1 MKGGKYM
8 ILEELRKIEK
18 LHLELKDLHPSL
30 SKLYPVA
37 ITEPIENNLH
47 IYDLAP
53 SGNYEYITEEI
64 ADFPLPD
71 KIRAAFPLEFYE

>member
-18 LHLELKDLHPSL
+18 LHSELKDLHPSL

-53 SGNYEYITEEI
+53 
-64 ADFPLPD
+64 
-71 KIRAAFPLEFYE
+71 